1 MGDSWILYGMLMGL
15 LCQTLGDARP
25 HLGQVKTLAWCL
37 VGLLL
42 TGKVHI
48 PGWASHIVSPGQQQA
63 SRERRLYRWLA
74 NIRVHA
80 GRLYAPLIREALR
93 RWGGAKLYLALDTTT
108 LWGRFTVVYLSVI
121 YRGRAIPLLWQVL
134 ESASASVAFAVYE
147 PLLQQAARLLPVG
160 ANVVFLGDRGFAN
173 LRLLRAVQGLGWHFR
188 VRLKGRTWVYR
199 HGQGT
204 YLRRLCPAL
213 GQAHFYHKVLITKHQ
228 FGPVYLAVACPR
240 TSPTDPWYVVSDEPT
255 DLTTFDEYGLRFDR
269 EELFLDEKSANFQLE
284 TSELDDAAAL
294 SRLAW
299 VLAIAILIRTA
310 WGVEAVALQLRRTVD
325 GHWLRGLSYLR
336 IGWHFLRQCLAQRLK
351 LPTWLDLNSE
361 PDPEPA
367 VASIRKAFE
376 LGLSFKVR
384 FFI

>member
-1 MGDSWILYGMLMGL
+1 
-15 LCQTLGDARP
+15 
-25 HLGQVKTLAWCL
+25 
-37 VGLLL
+37 
-42 TGKVHI
+42 
-48 PGWASHIVSPGQQQA
+48 
-63 SRERRLYRWLA
+63 
-74 NIRVHA
+74 
-80 GRLYAPLIREALR
+80 
-93 RWGGAKLYLALDTTT
+93 
-108 LWGRFTVVYLSVI
+108 
-121 YRGRAIPLLWQVL
+121 
-134 ESASASVAFAVYE
+134 
-147 PLLQQAARLLPVG
+147 
-160 ANVVFLGDRGFAN
+160 
-173 LRLLRAVQGLGWHFR
+173 
-188 VRLKGRTWVYR
+188 
-199 HGQGT
+199 
-204 YLRRLCPAL
+204 
-213 GQAHFYHKVLITKHQ
+213 
-228 FGPVYLAVACPR
+228 
-240 TSPTDPWYVVSDEPT
+240 
-255 DLTTFDEYGLRFDR
+255 
-269 EELFLDEKSANFQLE
+269 LDEKSANFQLE